1 MSEEL
6 NAVREMV
13 VGVDEVGRGPL
24 IGPVVAAAVVLPDNH
39 AIVGLADSKKL
50 TPKRREKLAIEIK
63 SKAVVWA
70 ISEASE
76 QEIDAINI
84 LQASLLA
91 MQRAVEKAQSIVS
104 RDSEAVITK
113 ALIDG
118 NKIPK
123 LNIAAEAIVK
133 GDTKIEEISAAS
145 IIAKVARDKM
155 MVELDALYPEYG
167 FASHK
172 GYPTKQH
179 FAALAKYG
187 VLPQH
192 RRSFSPVRKVIESL
206 VR

>member
-1 MSEEL
+1 
-6 NAVREMV
+6 
-13 VGVDEVGRGPL
+13 
-24 IGPVVAAAVVLPDNH
+24 
-39 AIVGLADSKKL
+39 
-50 TPKRREKLAIEIK
+50 
-63 SKAVVWA
+63 
-70 ISEASE
+70 
-76 QEIDAINI
+76 
-84 LQASLLA
+84 

>member
-1 MSEEL
+1 
-6 NAVREMV
+6 MV

-50 TPKRREKLAIEIK
+50 TPKRREKLAIEIQA
-63 SKAVVWA
+63 KAVVWA

-133 GDTKIEEISAAS
+133 GDT
-145 IIAKVARDKM
+145 
-155 MVELDALYPEYG
+155 
-167 FASHK
+167 
-172 GYPTKQH
+172 
-179 FAALAKYG
+179 
-187 VLPQH
+187 
-192 RRSFSPVRKVIESL
+192 
-206 VR
+206 